1 MNVCKRI
8 LGILA
13 LLLGA
18 TGLLLSLAVGVG
30 VWVVKE
36 PVTAHAMHISERV
49 DAALDLVE
57 QKLEHARTSLANA
70 AERLENVKEERR
82 RLPKE
87 SQRSDFGRRA
97 VARTVQRT
105 LAPELSDAHKDLHE
119 VAEATVVVNSMLEDV
134 GNLPFLSET
143 GLDMDRLAEINSRI
157 ARVAPAAWKLSRL
170 LGEADPEADDQMSQV
185 EQLLTRLRELVAD
198 YQNQVKQV
206 RQRTTALKAKAF
218 AWITPAAIIVS
229 SVSFWIALSQ
239 LCILS
244 RAWSWI
250 RQPGRNPSGRESPSP
265 CS

>member
-36 PVTAHAMHISERV
+36 PVTARATHISERV
-49 DAALDLVE
+49 GAGLDLAE
-57 QKLEHARTSLANA
+57 QKLEHAQTSLANA
-70 AERLENVKEERR
+70 AKRLEKVKEERR
-82 RLPKE
+82 QLPKE
-87 SQRSDFGRRA
+87 SQRWDLARRA
-97 VARTVQRT
+97 VARTVQRSF
-105 LAPELSDAHKDLHE
+105 APELSDAHEDLHE
-119 VAEATVVVNSMLEDV
+119 VAEAAVVVNSVLEDL

-143 GLDMDRLAEINSRI
+143 GLDMDRLEEINSRI
-157 ARVAPAAWKLSRL
+157 ARVAPAAWELSRL
-170 LGEADPEADDQMSQV
+170 LGEADPEADAQMSQV

-239 LCILS
+239 VCILS

-250 RQPGRNPSGRESPSP
+250 RQPGGNPSGRESPGP

>member
-1 MNVCKRI
+1 MYLCKRI

-13 LLLGA
+13 LQLGA
-18 TGLLLSLAVGVG
+18 AGLLLSLAVGVG

-36 PVTAHAMHISERV
+36 PVTARATHISERV
-49 DAALDLVE
+49 DAGLDLAE
-57 QKLEHARTSLANA
+57 QKLQHAQTSLANA

-82 RLPKE
+82 QLPKE
-87 SQRSDFGRRA
+87 SQRWDLGRRA
-97 VARTVQRT
+97 VARTVQRS
-105 LAPELSDAHKDLHE
+105 LGPELSDAHKDLHE
-119 VAEATVVVNSMLEDV
+119 VAEAAVVVNSVLEDV

-157 ARVAPAAWKLSRL
+157 AQVAPASWELSRL
-170 LGEADPEADDQMSQV
+170 LGEADPETDAQMSQV

-206 RQRTTALKAKAF
+206 RQRTTALKARVL

-250 RQPGRNPSGRESPSP
+250 RR
-265 CS
+265 

>member
-1 MNVCKRI
+1 MNICKRI

-13 LLLGA
+13 FLLGTAALLLG
-18 TGLLLSLAVGVG
+18 LALGVG

-36 PVTAHAMHISERV
+36 PVTARATHISERV
-49 DAALDLVE
+49 DAGLDLAE
-57 QKLEHARTSLANA
+57 QKLEHAQTSLTRA
-70 AERLENVKEERR
+70 AKNLEDVKEERR
-82 RLPKE
+82 QLPKE
-87 SQRSDFGRRA
+87 SQPWDFARRS
-97 VARTVQRT
+97 VARTVQRS
-105 LAPELSDAHKDLHE
+105 LAPELSDAHNHLHE
-119 VAEATVVVNSMLEDV
+119 VAEAAIVVNSVLEDV

-198 YQNQVKQV
+198 YQNQVKEV
-206 RQRTTALKAKAF
+206 RQRTTALKAKVF
-218 AWITPAAIIVS
+218 AWITPAAVLVS
-229 SVSFWIALSQ
+229 SVGFWIALSQ

-265 CS
+265 RS